1 MFYYALE
8 VSDGRPDKVCLMYLK
23 DEVQNNLSYM
33 GIASV
38 VAGLVMLF
46 AFIFNYCLWTDYDP
60 R

>member
-1 MFYYALE
+1 
-8 VSDGRPDKVCLMYLK
+8 MYLK